1 MNKLLIK
8 SLPTRRSSDL
18 DVEQFGEVGAHHQL
32 ALARA
37 PDRALAVIADRD
49 DAGMR
54 LDIALMHGLACI
66 AALDRDFGFLPAG
79 REVAFGKGDALCD
92 IGGGRRLRI

>member
-18 DVEQFGEVGAHHQL
+18 DVEQFGAVGAHHEL

-54 LDIALMHGLACI
+54 LDIALMHGLARI
-66 AALDRDFGFLPAG
+66 TALDREDRKSTRLNSSH
-79 REVAFGKGDALCD
+79 RCISYAFFCLKKKNTE
-92 IGGGRRLRI
+92 